1 MSHELSAC
9 SWNEQCRCDCCW
21 LIAWPTYDH
30 NRMNKRVYLAFLSLP
45 LSLSTRP
52 YSHTLS
58 PHVLWINNKQLHSCS
73 VGWLFGIIAPNK
85 SIFTSGWIVFF
96 FLLLLLLLILSRY
109 SFIYLFIS
117 FGFHYPFHLIVVERL
132 RIVFC
137 VVQLWF
143 SGPFIWCIIN

>member
-96 FLLLLLLLILSRY
+96 FSSSASSPDSFSL
-109 SFIYLFIS
+109 FIYLSVYFVWIPLS
-117 FGFHYPFHLIVVERL
+117 IPFDCCWTITHCVLCCSAVILGPVYLMHY
-132 RIVFC
+132 
-137 VVQLWF
+137 
-143 SGPFIWCIIN
+143 